1 MVCCAKEVSTPM
13 AMPKKF
19 PLKKNHG
26 QILQKRNFSSISTD
40 EFLNLQVEFDT
51 YMLDVDSTPP

>member
-1 MVCCAKEVSTPM
+1 M

-19 PLKKNHG
+19 PLKKKSWSDITEEKLFIN
-26 QILQKRNFSSISTD
+26 QSTD